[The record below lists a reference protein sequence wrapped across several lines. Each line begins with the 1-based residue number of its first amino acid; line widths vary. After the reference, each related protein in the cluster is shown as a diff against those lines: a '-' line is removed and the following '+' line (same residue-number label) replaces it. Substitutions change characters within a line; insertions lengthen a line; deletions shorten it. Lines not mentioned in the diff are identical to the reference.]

1 MKEEE
6 KTPGRIEY
14 GTGAS
19 DIKGLSTYQKYLQG
33 RGELPS
39 DEREKCLVAAVQ
51 QLKGFAEQIKDGTVL
66 AYAAVVGI
74 RDKHV
79 LLNNG
84 EQIAASPLPTY
95 LSTMPVPGDL
105 VRVSDNGSIVYVDPD
120 PPAAGKFFDVVR
132 EVSDGIVEVDDG
144 RIAYDRKKSAKVG
157 HRVLLDFTLSC
168 IVRDYGKP
176 ASTLAFTEETGVTWD
191 DIGGQEEAKRE
202 IRECI
207 EGPLLHAELYRE
219 FGATVSKGVLL
230 FGPPG
235 NGKTMFAK
243 AAHSSIASLTGKAE
257 SPTGYIYVKG
267 PEVLA
272 SYHGETEAAVRKVF
286 AAGRAHFEEHGY
298 PATIVVDEADAV
310 LSKRSDSKLTLQTV
324 VPQFLAEMDGMAASH
339 VFVMILTNRPDS
351 LDPAIVRPGR
361 IDRKIEVGK
370 PDAAGAE
377 AILTRSLSKRLLA
390 HEAPALAKA
399 ALEEIGSRKN
409 DLCMVRVHRG
419 EDRRVGLADFVS
431 GAMLVNLVD
440 RATILAIRR
449 AQAGEGARG
458 ITAAD
463 MIAAVQDAPGQIRK
477 TNTDDDIAAI
487 VSEHCGGPDNIKK
500 LDWL

>member
-1 MKEEE
+1 MN
-6 KTPGRIEY
+6 P
-14 GTGAS
+14 S
-19 DIKGLSTYQKYLQG
+19 DLKGLKSYSAYLEGKVQMT
-33 RGELPS
+33 
-39 DEREKCLVAAVQ
+39 REETEAALVASVR
-51 QLKGFAEQIKDGTVL
+51 QLKAFADQVKDGSVL
-66 AYAAVVGI
+66 SYASVVGVS
-74 RDKHV
+74 KTHV
-79 LLNNG
+79 LINNG
-84 EQIAASPLPTY
+84 DQIAAAPLPTY
-95 LSTMPVPGDL
+95 LSSTPEPGDL
-105 VRVSDNGSIVYVDPD
+105 VRVSENGSIVYVDPD

-132 EVSDGIVEVDDG
+132 EVSPGVLEVDDG
-144 RIAYDRKKSAKVG
+144 RIAYDRRRTARVG

-168 IVRDYGKP
+168 VVRDYGKP
-176 ASTLAFTEETGVTWD
+176 ASTLAFTEDTGVSWD
-191 DIGGQEEAKRE
+191 DIGGQEDAKRE

-207 EGPLLHAELYRE
+207 EGPILHAELYRE

-235 NGKTMFAK
+235 CGKTMFAK
-243 AAHSSIASLTGKAE
+243 ASHTAIASLTGHKE

-286 AAGRAHFEEHGY
+286 AAGRAHYEEHHY
-298 PATIVVDEADAV
+298 PAVVVVDEADAV
-310 LSKRSDSKLTLQTV
+310 LAKRSDSKLTLQTV
-324 VPQFLAEMDGMAASH
+324 VPQFLAEMDGMAPSH

-370 PDAAGAE
+370 PDDAGAV
-377 AILTRSLSKRLLA
+377 AILSKALSKRLLSTDP
-390 HEAPALAKA
+390 ETLVDA
-399 ALEEIGSRKN
+399 AVGEIRARRN

-449 AQAGEGARG
+449 AQAGQDPRG
-458 ITAAD
+458 ISTGD
-463 MIAAVQDAPGQIRK
+463 IVLSVQDAPGQIRK
-477 TNTDDDIAAI
+477 TNTEDDIAAI
-487 VSEHCGGPDNIKK
+487 VAAHCGGPDNIKK

>member
-1 MKEEE
+1 MN
-6 KTPGRIEY
+6 
-14 GTGAS
+14 
-19 DIKGLSTYQKYLQG
+19 
-33 RGELPS
+33 PS
-39 DEREKCLVAAVQ
+39 DLKGMQSYSRFLEGKGTLTPEEREAALVSSVR
-51 QLKGFAEQIKDGTVL
+51 QLKAFADQVKDGSVL
-66 AYAAVVGI
+66 AYAAVVGVT
-74 RDKHV
+74 RSHV

-84 EQIAASPLPTY
+84 EQIAASPLPQY
-95 LSTMPVPGDL
+95 LAAMPEPGDL
-105 VRVSDNGSIVYVDPD
+105 VRVSENGSIVYVDPD

-132 EVSDGIVEVDDG
+132 EVSPGILEVDDG
-144 RIAYDRKKSAKVG
+144 RIAYDKKKTAKVG

-191 DIGGQEEAKRE
+191 DIGGQEDAKRE

-219 FGATVSKGVLL
+219 FGARASKGVLL
-230 FGPPG
+230 YGPPG
-235 NGKTMFAK
+235 NGKTLFTA
-243 AAHSSIASLTGKAE
+243 AAHTAVVELTGQKA

-272 SYHGETEAAVRKVF
+272 SYHGETEAAVRKIF

-377 AILTRSLSKRLLA
+377 AILARALSKRLLSV
-390 HEAPALAKA
+390 EAPALAKI
-399 ALEEIGSRKN
+399 ALEEIGARKN

-431 GAMLVNLVD
+431 GALLVNLVD

-449 AQAGEGARG
+449 AQDGKGPRG
-458 ITAAD
+458 IALGD
-463 MIAAVQDAPGQIRK
+463 MVLAVQDAPGQIRK

-487 VSEHCGGPDNIKK
+487 VSEHCSGPDNIKK